1 MIYVLGSEDAKAV
14 NMDRFHHFMAVAEEH
29 MEEFGSLLA
38 RSASGLAGT
47 LEIVTRVKRDCLWVL
62 GQIKRR
68 EDVNFDL
75 KRCLITMRRATGE
88 AYTVFLKPIPEGLS
102 RAKDEV
108 ACAYG
113 QPTPS
118 RHLGSIENLRFRLSV
133 QSTLLAQ
140 QKSDEH
146 IRTIAHDSAQSYAL
160 HYFLIDYRLL
170 SECS

>member
-1 MIYVLGSEDAKAV
+1 MIYVLGSEDAKAA
-14 NMDRFHHFMAVAEEH
+14 NMSRFDYFMEVAEGH
-29 MEEFGSLLA
+29 RKEFKSLLA
-38 RSASGLAGT
+38 QTANGLAET
-47 LEIVTRVKRDCLWVL
+47 FEIVKRVEHDCLWVL

-75 KRCLITMRRATGE
+75 KRCFIAMRRAIRE
-88 AYTVFLKPIPEGLS
+88 AYTVFSKLIPEELS
-102 RAKDEV
+102 RAEDEV

-133 QSTLLAQ
+133 QSVLLARHTP
-140 QKSDEH
+140 DER
-146 IRTIAHDSAQSYAL
+146 ISTIAHDSAQSYSL

-170 SECS
+170 SEYS